1 MFVSLWNCVLCLCET
16 CYLEFMYWEVHI
28 RKEWEW
34 MNACSAAACLLW
46 LCFIEVQLFAAAL
59 WQQRIPNL
67 QCYQFESSSSSLETN
82 SHRQSILLFKTVF
95 IQAIPL
101 AVDPL
106 KACFVLI
113 CCGCWTP
120 PYGFT
125 YFFYDLISLDII
137 P

>member
-1 MFVSLWNCVLCLCET
+1 MGMT
-16 CYLEFMYWEVHI
+16 G
-28 RKEWEW
+28 
-34 MNACSAAACLLW
+34 NACSAAACLLW
-46 LCFIEVQLFAAAL
+46 LCLIEVQLFAAAL

-95 IQAIPL
+95 IQAILL

-113 CCGCWTP
+113 AVVAEHLLM
-120 PYGFT
+120 
-125 YFFYDLISLDII
+125 DLRTSFMISSV
-137 P
+137 